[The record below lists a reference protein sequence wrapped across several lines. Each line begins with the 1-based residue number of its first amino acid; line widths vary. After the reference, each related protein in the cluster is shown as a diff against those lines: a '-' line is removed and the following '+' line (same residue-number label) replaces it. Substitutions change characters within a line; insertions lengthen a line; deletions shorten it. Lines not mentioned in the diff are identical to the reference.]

1 MCRSFLLQLSS
12 FANDLRQYRK
22 SQSERLTFQRELD
35 EKMHD
40 VEKLSEDL
48 SRSAAENERLGAQ
61 SKRLEESLKKSLEEA
76 DTDTPAPQGCK
87 CAVQ

>member
-1 MCRSFLLQLSS
+1 MLQLSS
-12 FANDLRQYRK
+12 FPNDLRQYRK
-22 SQSERLTFQRELD
+22 SQSERLTFQGELD

-61 SKRLEESLKKSLEEA
+61 SKRLEESLKKSMEEA
-76 DTDTPAPQGCK
+76 EADNDAPAPQGCK